1 MRIRWQS
8 FFVVL
13 LFFLINAIIS
23 LIVSSAGLHFV
34 DDNIHIMTDAT
45 SWDLPTKENIVSRLC
60 RMSLLPSHFFF
71 LVKSDASTS
80 SWCSTPRLPFFLLY
94 VIRPVQGSLTVFHTD
109 STSSFGIR
117 PPDLWLEWS
126 D

>member
-1 MRIRWQS
+1 MHITWQS
-8 FFVVL
+8 SFVVL
-13 LFFLINAIIS
+13 LCFLINAIIS
-23 LIVSSAGLHFV
+23 LIVSSADLHFV

-45 SWDLPTKENIVSRLC
+45 SWDLPTKGNIVSLPC
-60 RMSLLPSHFFF
+60 RMSLLPSLFFF
-71 LVKSDASTS
+71 LVKSDASIS
-80 SWCSTPRLPFFLLY
+80 SWSSTPRLPFLLLY
-94 VIRPVQGSLTVFHTD
+94 VIRPVQSSLTVFHTD